1 MSDEVQIKERRAIH
15 FRLLRCTPC
24 PPAVTSDP
32 DPQVSL
38 RRLGAQVCGL
48 FVEVEGVRFG
58 HRLDA
63 LLPFIEKEIHPD
75 NFEDVS
81 QT

>member
-1 MSDEVQIKERRAIH
+1 MSDEVQIKERREIH

-48 FVEVEGVRFG
+48 FVEVEGVQFG
-58 HRLDA
+58 RRLDA
-63 LLPFIEKEIHPD
+63 LLPLIEKEIHPD

-81 QT
+81 RT